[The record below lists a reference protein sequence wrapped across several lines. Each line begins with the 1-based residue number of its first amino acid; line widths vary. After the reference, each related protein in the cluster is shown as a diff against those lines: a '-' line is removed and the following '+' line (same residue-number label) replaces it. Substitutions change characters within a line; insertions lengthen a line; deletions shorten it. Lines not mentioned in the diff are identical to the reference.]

1 MLTLTMNQLFSS
13 ACLFL
18 LCLRALPAVGEEPN
32 PTISVIGEASVSI
45 ASDEIVIHASIES
58 LAKTA
63 SQACKDNQEKSRRLL
78 EFLKGMKIN
87 DQHID
92 ADLLSITSI
101 APQESS
107 SGQKGGNHSTSND
120 DPFGSEAELEQTG
133 FGPTRRIVGYRAFR
147 SFAIVIKD
155 FGQFEEIY
163 QGIVEQGV
171 NRVDRI
177 EYRSSLESK
186 HREELRI
193 LAVRNAKNKA
203 AAMANEL
210 GAKLDSIKSISN
222 ETNRLGSRD
231 SRGGYGMG
239 MGDPFGSDITSDSAG
254 KIRME
259 TSISVV
265 FSLRDTDLK
274 K

>member
-1 MLTLTMNQLFSS
+1 MKQLFSS

-18 LCLRALPAVGEEPN
+18 LCIRALLAVGEEPS
-32 PTISVIGEASVSI
+32 PTISVIGEAAVSI
-45 ASDEIVIHASIES
+45 AADEIVIHASIES
-58 LAKTA
+58 LAKDA
-63 SQACKDNQEKSRRLL
+63 SQACKDNQEKSRRLI
-78 EFLKGMKIN
+78 EFLKAMKIN

-107 SGQKGGNHSTSND
+107 SGKKGGKQSTSNN
-120 DPFGSEAELEQTG
+120 DPFGRDAELEEAG
-133 FGPTRRIVGYRAFR
+133 LGPTRRIIGYRAFR

-155 FGQFEEIY
+155 FGKFEEIY
-163 QGIVEQGV
+163 KGIVEQGV

-177 EYRSSLESK
+177 EYRSSNESK

-203 AAMANEL
+203 AAIANEL

-222 ETNRLGSRD
+222 ESNRVGSRD

-259 TSISVV
+259 TSIIAV